1 MPKIAENGPKIGLF
15 RPFLRKKSKKYG
27 KTCHLRKKCAGWRD
41 RTNFDGPEKHVYNA
55 GQREVLGGIKNYDFP
70 KMLILRPKIG
80 QNPQFLDIFSKF
92 LDIFSKFI
100 DKIAIF
106 KAELDQKSKR

>member
-1 MPKIAENGPKIGLF
+1 M
-15 RPFLRKKSKKYG
+15 
-27 KTCHLRKKCAGWRD
+27 RKKCAGWRD

-55 GQREVLGGIKNYDFP
+55 GKREVLGGIKNYDFP

-92 LDIFSKFI
+92 LDIFSKFR
-100 DKIAIF
+100 DEIAIF